1 MSSKNMPHGGDGEEG
16 GDGGTGG
23 DGGDEGDEG
32 DGRNEEGG
40 RKGRGEGNA
49 GGEGSKGDAD
59 ALNLVHLYAAVVDMH
74 KKGIAHGDLA
84 PRNVVVQD
92 GRVKLIDFGEAY
104 PHECKR
110 EGEYGELEAL
120 REMLGMGV

>member
-1 MSSKNMPHGGDGEEG
+1 MSSKNMPRAAASVPTPVAHSLAPGDPS
-16 GDGGTGG
+16 DTMQ
-23 DGGDEGDEG
+23 
-32 DGRNEEGG
+32 
-40 RKGRGEGNA
+40 
-49 GGEGSKGDAD
+49 
-59 ALNLVHLYAAVVDMH
+59 LYAAVVDMH

>member
-1 MSSKNMPHGGDGEEG
+1 MGLMWTKLMQ
-16 GDGGTGG
+16 
-23 DGGDEGDEG
+23 
-32 DGRNEEGG
+32 
-40 RKGRGEGNA
+40 
-49 GGEGSKGDAD
+49 
-59 ALNLVHLYAAVVDMH
+59 LYAAVVDMH